1 MLGDACDSDTDNDGI
16 LNDFDNC
23 IFKFN
28 PLQIDGDGK
37 IFFTAYPLYKVYFTD
52 FTLLYQSVPRTPAV
66 L

>member
-1 MLGDACDSDTDNDGI
+1 MLSTFNFSFADLGDACDRDTDNDGI

-37 IFFTAYPLYKVYFTD
+37 WSSLF
-52 FTLLYQSVPRTPAV
+52 SVLPSS
-66 L
+66 

>member
-37 IFFTAYPLYKVYFTD
+37 FL
-52 FTLLYQSVPRTPAV
+52 QRTFGRH